1 MPEIL
6 HTAFGDYLNRTFML
20 RTLTLYV
27 QTIAWLQFCI
37 KLSRKIFLNISTD
50 IRGDDIVYSCEEG
63 GTVMPFGYD
72 VSFVIHYNDTYE
84 CNSGGI
90 ITIKEVKISEDG
102 ILIINVAIN
111 TDRPMIMRFSRAL
124 WNMRI
129 RWIL

>member
-1 MPEIL
+1 
-6 HTAFGDYLNRTFML
+6 ML